1 MNKKR
6 GCSSRSSESP
16 ASSHSPKWSSGSCS
30 GASTPPLSK
39 QKIQGLSLHTRIL
52 PVRIWTKVQER

>member
-6 GCSSRSSESP
+6 GCSSTSSESP

-52 PVRIWTKVQER
+52 PVRI